1 MASIDVNVHPDP
13 KRIAVCH
20 FQEAGPFSTLDLAT
34 EQGRVAIFVNSRA
47 VLDALEAALT
57 EIALEMSAQDAADQ
71 VPSEMAD
78 WPVGELVEVFG
89 K

>member
-1 MASIDVNVHPDP
+1 MASIDVKVHPDP
-13 KRIAVCH
+13 KRITVRYSPGRTVH
-20 FQEAGPFSTLDLAT
+20 TLDLRDENAK
-34 EQGRVAIFVNSRA
+34 VAIFVNSRA

-57 EIALEMSAQDAADQ
+57 EIALEMSAQDASDQ

-78 WPVGELVEVFG
+78 WPVGELVEVYG